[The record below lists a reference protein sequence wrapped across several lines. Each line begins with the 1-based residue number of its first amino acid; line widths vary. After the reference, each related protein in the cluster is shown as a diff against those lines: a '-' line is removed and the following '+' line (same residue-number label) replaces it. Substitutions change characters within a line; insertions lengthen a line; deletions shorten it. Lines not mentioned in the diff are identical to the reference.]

1 VRTRQRFNGILIHL
15 LKEYRLSYP
24 IKPGAKNM
32 SKPDKKEKK
41 ARQEKEDERTGVRN
55 RKYILIAAGAIV
67 LGAIAVT
74 ALFTLSNPGVAMKG
88 DNVSMYFTLMDE
100 NGTVISTN
108 FNRTPLE
115 ITVGDP
121 ENIPGLSDAIAG
133 MRLNEKKTVVIPFN
147 KAYGPYRSDLI
158 RVVDRTG
165 LIAETNFTEGQY
177 FTIRRKA
184 DNAISMVRIL
194 NVTPAT
200 VTWDENHPLAGQNL
214 TFTVQVVSLK
224 KGAGAKVMGTNVSTI
239 TPANTVPRTMDN
251 ATKNLSASVDQ
262 LGRTQGT

>member
-1 VRTRQRFNGILIHL
+1 VVRTRQRFNGILIYLFREHQF
-15 LKEYRLSYP
+15 SDP
-24 IKPGAKNM
+24 IKPGATNM

-41 ARQEKEDERTGVRN
+41 AGQEKEDERREERN
-55 RKYILIAAGAIV
+55 RKYLLIAAGAIV

-88 DNVSMYFTLMDE
+88 DNVSMYFTLMFE

-108 FNRTPLE
+108 FNSTPLE

-121 ENIPGLSDAIAG
+121 ESIPGLSDAIAG

-147 KAYGPYRSDLI
+147 NAYGPYRSDLI

-165 LIAETNFTEGQY
+165 LIAETNFTEGQL
-177 FTIRRKA
+177 FTIRRKT
-184 DNAISMVRIL
+184 DNAVSMVRIL
-194 NVTPAT
+194 NVTPST

-214 TFTVQVVSLK
+214 TFTVQVVSVK
-224 KGAGAKVMGTNVSTI
+224 KGAGAKVLGTNVSTI
-239 TPANTVPRTMDN
+239 TSAVTVPETRDN
-251 ATKNLSASVDQ
+251 AIKNFSASVDQ
-262 LGRTQGT
+262 

>member
-1 VRTRQRFNGILIHL
+1 
-15 LKEYRLSYP
+15 
-24 IKPGAKNM
+24 M

-41 ARQEKEDERTGVRN
+41 ARQEKEDERAGAQN
-55 RKYILIAAGAIV
+55 RKYILITAGAII

-74 ALFTLSNPGVAMKG
+74 ALFTLFIPNVAMKG
-88 DNVSMYFTLMDE
+88 DNVSMYYTLMYE

-108 FNRTPLE
+108 FNRTPLQ

-121 ENIPGLSDAIAG
+121 ESIPGLSEAIAG
-133 MRLNEKKTVVIPFN
+133 MRLNEKKTVVIPFD
-147 KAYGPYRSDLI
+147 KAYGPYRNDLI

-177 FTIRRKA
+177 FTIRRTA

-194 NVTPAT
+194 KITPST

-214 TFTVQVVSLK
+214 TFTVQIVGIN
-224 KGAGAKVMGTNVSTI
+224 KGAGAKGMGTNVSTMN
-239 TPANTVPRTMDN
+239 PANTVPKTMDN
-251 ATKNLSASVDQ
+251 ATKNFSASVEQ
-262 LGRTQGT
+262 SGHTQGT